1 MKKFFMTIA
10 AVLCF
15 AMTTTVLTS
24 CGDDDKD
31 DIQPVVD
38 DNTPKTVAVDLGFY
52 FTEDMVNY
60 CNLEIAYGDGT
71 SFGTPIKLT
80 KDNMEYNKNLNI
92 YSASK
97 VVTNGLPCTF
107 TVKSTVTL
115 AQNIDDL
122 PRFTYSKGFFY
133 YPSLYNAAGKK
144 LTDLHSYDNPKTT
157 TGVASKVAILI
168 NEGKLNQIVTLTFD
182 KDGNPTAKVQGS
194 EEEL

>member
-1 MKKFFMTIA
+1 MTIA
-10 AVLCF
+10 AVLCC

-122 PRFTYSKGFFY
+122 PRFTYSKDYFY
-133 YPSLYNAAGKK
+133 HTSLYNAAGKK
-144 LTDLHSYDNPKTT
+144 LTDLHSYDKTKTT

-182 KDGNPTAKVQGS
+182 KDGNPTAKVQRS

>member
-1 MKKFFMTIA
+1 MGCCTMA
-10 AVLCF
+10 
-15 AMTTTVLTS
+15 TTVLTS

-122 PRFTYSKGFFY
+122 PRFTYSKDYFY
-133 YPSLYNAAGKK
+133 HTSLYNAAGKK
-144 LTDLHSYDNPKTT
+144 LTDLHSYDKTKTT

-182 KDGNPTAKVQGS
+182 KDGNPTAKVQRS

>member
-38 DNTPKTVAVDLGFY
+38 DNTPKTVAVDLGFH

-80 KDNMEYNKNLNI
+80 KDNMVYNKALKI

-97 VVTNGLPCTF
+97 IVTSDLPCTF
-107 TVKSTVTL
+107 TLKSTVTL

-122 PRFTYSKGFFY
+122 PRFTYSKGYFY

-144 LTDLHSYDNPKTT
+144 LTDLKSYDNPKTAD
-157 TGVASKVAILI
+157 GVASKVAILF
-168 NEGKLNQIVTLTFD
+168 NEGRENQVVTLTFD
-182 KDGNPTAKVQGS
+182 KDGNPKAKVQRS
-194 EEEL
+194 EEGL

>member
-1 MKKFFMTIA
+1 MTIA
-10 AVLCF
+10 AVLCC

-122 PRFTYSKGFFY
+122 PRFTSSKGFFY
-133 YPSLYNAAGKK
+133 HPSLYNAAGKK
-144 LTDLHSYDNPKTT
+144 LTDLHSYDNTKTN